1 MQTSLFL
8 TALAE
13 PAAGATGAA
22 AAGGGLLSMVISIL
36 PMILIFY
43 FLLIRPQKKQE
54 KKFREMLAA
63 LQVGDNVIM
72 SSGIEGKIITVKEDS
87 VTIETGADRVKL
99 TFKKWAIKEVTT
111 QKA

>member
-1 MQTSLFL
+1 
-8 TALAE
+8 
-13 PAAGATGAA
+13 
-22 AAGGGLLSMVISIL
+22 
-36 PMILIFY
+36 
-43 FLLIRPQKKQE
+43 
-54 KKFREMLAA
+54 MLAA

>member
-1 MQTSLFL
+1 MQTQLIL
-8 TALAE
+8 TAFAE
-13 PAAGATGAA
+13 GQQTPTAFDGIVQM
-22 AAGGGLLSMVISIL
+22 LISIL

-63 LQVGDNVIM
+63 LQVGDNVVM
-72 SSGIEGKIITVKEDS
+72 SSGIEGKIVTVKEES